1 MDRST
6 KLSRTKRISVRFN
19 PIIFLFLLFCFW
31 AVQSNAQIRPTGP
44 PTGFP
49 QQGNTNLQQGDT
61 NQEIQEQSGD
71 RKKLI
76 DDSTKMVFGPKTTLY
91 FLEKEIRKNI
101 TKKYEVDTVLT
112 NFHNYEPVARTGWM
126 YQDLGNIGSAAKPIF
141 YHAPQMI
148 GTTSGFH
155 VYDLYHHAADSMRYF
170 DTKSPY
176 TQMNAFFGGGNRN
189 MLDLAFARNINPR
202 WNVGFNFNTIRA
214 RKTLNPNA
222 RDDNLT
228 ENNSYSFYT
237 NYRSEDGKY
246 LLLANLSRMRHVVN
260 EQGGIISPDIDTT
273 SLFFAYEDAKV
284 WLRNSRATDLRVDYH
299 LYHEYELVKGWQVY
313 HVFDKRKQDVLFRS
327 NLNSSDS
334 LFFNRFSPER
344 FIRNDTTYNRNHFSE
359 WRNEMGFKGDIGPL
373 YYNAFAKFRTGRMH
387 VYDSIRR
394 RNNFNELFLG
404 GALRGEI
411 SEKWRFEAEGEYL
424 LPGAFRIQGLFV
436 SPFLEASYTKSL
448 YKPTSMQQLY
458 SGNHHRW
465 ENSFSNIG
473 VDQIKGVLKADFP
486 SWNFRPNI
494 TLNRVN
500 NYVFFNEHQQ
510 ATQSDGEAYMVVP
523 GLTFSFHIKKKFFW
537 ESEMYYTVI
546 TGEGRDNFRIPELW
560 ANSRIYF
567 DSPMFEENLFI
578 QIGLEGRFKSDNFA
592 EAYNPALQQFYLQN
606 DFNVFAYPVLD
617 FFMNLRIN
625 RTRVL
630 VRMNHIN
637 INMMNEPGYFVTPNF
652 TGLRRTLDLGISWP
666 LFD

>member
-1 MDRST
+1 
-6 KLSRTKRISVRFN
+6 VRFN
-19 PIIFLFLLFCFW
+19 PLIFLFLLFCFW
-31 AVQSNAQIRPTGP
+31 AVQSQAQIRPTGP
-44 PTGFP
+44 PTGRPTGMP
-49 QQGNTNLQQGDT
+49 QQQRDPNLQQGDP
-61 NQEIQEQSGD
+61 NQEGQEQSGD

-91 FLEKEIRKNI
+91 FLEKDIKKNL
-101 TKKYEVDTVLT
+101 TKKFEVDTVLT
-112 NFHNYEPVARTGWM
+112 NFHNYEPVARSGWM
-126 YQDLGNIGSAAKPIF
+126 YQDLGNIGSAAKPIL
-141 YHAPQMI
+141 YHVPQMI
-148 GTTSGFH
+148 GTSSGFH
-155 VYDLYHHAADSMRYF
+155 VYDLYHHSADSMRYY
-170 DTKSPY
+170 DSKSPY

-202 WNVGFNFNTIRA
+202 WNVGFNFHTIRA

-228 ENNSYSFYT
+228 ENTSYSFHT
-237 NYRSEDGKY
+237 NYKSEDGKY
-246 LLLANLSRMRHVVN
+246 LLLANLSRMRHLVN

-299 LYHEYELVKGWQVY
+299 LYHEYELIKGWQVY

-334 LFFNRFSPER
+334 LFFNRFNPER
-344 FIRNDTTYNRNHFSE
+344 FISNDSTYNRNHFSE
-359 WRNEMGFKGDIGPL
+359 WRNEVGFKGDIGPL

-387 VYDSIRR
+387 VYDSIRS
-394 RNNFNELFLG
+394 RNNFNEVFLG
-404 GALRGEI
+404 GALRGDI

-448 YKPTSMQQLY
+448 YKPTSIQQFY

-465 ENSFSNIG
+465 NNSFSNIG

-500 NYVFFNEHQQ
+500 NYVFFNEQQQ
-510 ATQSDGEAYMVVP
+510 ATQSEGEAFMVIP
-523 GLTFSFHIKKKFFW
+523 GLTYSFHIKKKFFW
-537 ESEMYYTVI
+537 ESELYYTII
-546 TGEGRDNFRIPELW
+546 TGDGKDNFRIPQIF

-567 DSPMFEENLFI
+567 DSPLFEENLFI
-578 QIGLEGRFKSDNFA
+578 QIGLEGRFRSDNFA
-592 EAYNPALQQFYLQN
+592 EAYNPALQQFHLQN